1 MADIFLSYSREDR
14 AAVEPLADALVAS
27 GYSVWWDKQLTGGK
41 RYLEETE
48 AELNAAK
55 AVLVVWSKTSIVSHW
70 VADEAGAGRD
80 TGRLLP
86 ISLDGSMPPLGFRQ
100 FQVIDFSHWRPQN
113 DDTQEMFDLL
123 GALKQLSQ
131 PSGAAKSAPAS
142 KRASPS
148 PMRHPMVIGG
158 IAMASFVIF
167 AAVLFVA
174 LRPRGEAPATQ
185 SQRVAFFGFTADGAD
200 AASTALSISATNEA
214 FSIFNARRVDIAA
227 RAETTGSQTQPRLER
242 AKALGARYALS
253 GDVHTEAG
261 VPKIAMRLEDVP
273 TRTTLWEATLD
284 GGGAAQV
291 AAVAAASRAVSI
303 TDCITTK
310 VHTAETPDWDA
321 ALLPLVA
328 PACVAGD
335 TPGQEQQF
343 VTMLREL
350 AQKDPRNGGFQTA
363 LAFRAAELA
372 PKASSAARTGLL
384 KEAHDALARAGEL
397 GSHGYHT
404 ALPNFA
410 LAIAES
416 RPPLDWAPQIE
427 AALQAPPKPSE
438 TFLFARANNFAGR
451 AMLAVGRLS
460 DAAAYFKASRDAD
473 PIEPENSVMYA
484 LTLAA
489 LNRLGWQSEFE
500 SLQSRFWR
508 GYVWEAGAISVVLI
522 GKGDADKVLA
532 DRASGVS
539 SEALGCY
546 KTLHGALTA
555 PTANAR
561 LAGVRKADACLIAY
575 DSPAV
580 AATAAAM
587 AGDLDRAFDLVDTPE
602 KSLHMMRLT
611 FAPWFLPKARPM
623 RADPRFLPLMQKLGY
638 VDYWKQTK
646 TKPDICTTPE
656 ESGIPLCKALAG

>member
-14 AAVEPLADALVAS
+14 AAVEPLAEALVAS

-55 AVLVVWSKTSIVSHW
+55 AVLVVWSKTSITSHW

-100 FQVIDFSHWRPQN
+100 FQVIDFSHWRPSS
-113 DDTQEMFDLL
+113 DDSQEMFDLL
-123 GALKQLSQ
+123 GALSRLSP
-131 PSGAAKSAPAS
+131 PSGKAQAAPAA

-158 IAMASFVIF
+158 IAMVSVVIF
-167 AAVLFVA
+167 AAVLFLA
-174 LRPRGEAPATQ
+174 LRPHNEPGTQ
-185 SQRVAFFGFTADGAD
+185 SQRVAFFGFTADGQD
-200 AASTALSISATNEA
+200 AASTALAVSTTNEA
-214 FSIFNARRVDIAA
+214 FSVFNARRVDIAA
-227 RAETTGSQTQPRLER
+227 RAETTGSQAQPRLER
-242 AKALGARYALS
+242 ARALGARYALS

-284 GGGAAQV
+284 GAGPTQV

-310 VHTAETPDWDA
+310 THTSETPDWDA
-321 ALLPLVA
+321 SLLPLVA

-335 TPGQEQQF
+335 TPGQAQQF
-343 VTMLREL
+343 VTLLREL
-350 AQKDPRNGGFQTA
+350 AQKDPKNGGFQTA

-372 PKASSAARTGLL
+372 PKASAAARAGLL
-384 KEAHDALARAGEL
+384 KEAHDALSRAAEL

-404 ALPNFA
+404 ALPGFA
-410 LAIAES
+410 LAIAEN
-416 RPPLDWAPQIE
+416 RPPLDWTPQLE
-427 AALQAPPKPSE
+427 AALQTPPKPSE

-451 AMLAVGRLS
+451 AMLAVGRLA
-460 DAAAYFKASRDAD
+460 DATAYFNAARDAD
-473 PIEPENSVMYA
+473 PIDQENSVMYA

-489 LNRLGWQSEFE
+489 TNRLGWQSEFE
-500 SLQSRFWR
+500 SLQNRFWR
-508 GYVWEAGAISVVLI
+508 GYVWEAGAISAVLL
-522 GKGDADKVLA
+522 GKGDADRMLA
-532 DRASGVS
+532 DGASGVPA
-539 SEALGCY
+539 EGFGCY
-546 KTLHGALTA
+546 KTLHSALSA
-555 PTANAR
+555 PTASAR
-561 LAGVRKADACLIAY
+561 LAGAREADPCLIAY

-587 AGDLDRAFDLVDTPE
+587 AGDLDRAFDLIDTPE
-602 KSLHMMRLT
+602 KSLHMMRLQ
-611 FAPWFLPKARPM
+611 FAPWFLPQTRPM

-646 TKPDICTTPE
+646 TKPDVCGSSE